1 MVVEINSNVA
11 VDDDNFREEYYIILE
26 YSIIHL
32 LRQVSGATDVTTREK
47 GGCMEVGSIDKPA
60 SGALPIS
67 LSPHWQ
73 PDGTP
78 LAGASASS
86 NASGGTL

>member
-32 LRQVSGATDVTTREK
+32 LRQVSGADVTTREK